1 MTIEILYPELGNLFG
16 DMANARYLQ
25 ACAPDAQFHFTDVR
39 STPYFVQ
46 HDVDMIYIGS
56 MSEPKQVT
64 AVQKL
69 MPHRDRLK
77 ELIERGVVVLATGN
91 ATELFGQYI
100 LDTAANAG
108 RKTPMLGLF
117 PYYAD
122 RKIQEIRHNS
132 MFLGDFEDIKM
143 VGCRAQF
150 SFIRGTLDHP
160 FITLRG
166 GCGNSPEDK
175 TEGIHYKNFF
185 ATYLLGP
192 LLVLNPLFTKYLLRL
207 LGHDDALAFELQAM
221 EAYRFRLEQLEDPK
235 ANFHIG

>member
-1 MTIEILYPELGNLFG
+1 MTIEVLYPEFGNLYG
-16 DMANARYLQ
+16 DMANIRYLQ
-25 ACAPDAQFHFTDVR
+25 ACAPDASFLFTDIR
-39 STPYFVQ
+39 SVPHFVNEA
-46 HDVDMIYIGS
+46 VDMIYLGS
-56 MSEPKQVT
+56 MPERKQEI

-69 MPHRDRLK
+69 LPYQAKLK
-77 ELIERGVVVLATGN
+77 ELIEDGTVILATGN

-100 LDTAANAG
+100 LDTAADAG

-132 MFLGDFEDIKM
+132 MFLGDFGDIKM

-150 SFIRGTLDHP
+150 SFIRGTLEHP
-160 FITLRG
+160 FMTVRG

-192 LLVLNPLFTKYLLRL
+192 LLVLNPQFTKYLLRL
-207 LGHDDALAFELQAM
+207 LEHDDALAFEQQAM
-221 EAYRFRLEQLEDPK
+221 DAYRFRLEQLEDPK